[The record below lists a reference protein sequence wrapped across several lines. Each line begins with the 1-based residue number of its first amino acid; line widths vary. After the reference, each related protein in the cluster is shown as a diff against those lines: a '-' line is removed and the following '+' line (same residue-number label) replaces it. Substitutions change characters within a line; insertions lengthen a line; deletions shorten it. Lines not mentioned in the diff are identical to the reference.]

1 MADIS
6 GSDASDAE
14 APETTITENKKETAA
29 ETGKR
34 NACMPRFH
42 VQQTCLLYSNLS

>member
-14 APETTITENKKETAA
+14 APVATVTSNEKGTPA

-34 NACMPRFH
+34 NACMNRLNLTYK
-42 VQQTCLLYSNLS
+42 VDIAQT

>member
-1 MADIS
+1 MAEIS

-14 APETTITENKKETAA
+14 APEATVTPNAKENPA

-34 NACMPRFH
+34 NACMANL
-42 VQQTCLLYSNLS
+42 TCTAFCQI